1 MNRVKDV
8 LTCFNGD
15 KAIKLSKQEIIKNAG
30 LYYYH
35 NTDKHA
41 GDVLSRM
48 VKSGLLIR
56 VSKGWYM
63 LGNGIKKKEVLE
75 NINQVKINLESN

>member
-1 MNRVKDV
+1 MDRRNDV
-8 LTCFNGD
+8 LKFFNGD
-15 KAIKLSKQEIIKNAG
+15 KTKEYSKQEIIKGAG

-35 NTDKHA
+35 NGNKHA

-56 VSKGWYM
+56 VKNGVFK
-63 LGNGIKKKEVLE
+63 LGSGNKKQ
-75 NINQVKINLESN
+75 NIVINPNQLDLI